1 MLFDPLVQVLQQVR
15 LGNKRALATSH
26 RSPPL
31 PGVPTM
37 VEAGL
42 PNFNIGLWFG
52 LFAPTGTPPA
62 VIARLSEEVV
72 KAMTAA
78 DVVQKVEGRSSQV
91 MAVPNAQF
99 ARSFQA
105 DLARWLK
112 VAAEL
117 QVTAD

>member
-42 PNFNIGLWFG
+42 PNFDIGLWFG

-62 VIARLSEEVV
+62 VIARLSGEAV
-72 KAMTAA
+72 KAAA